1 MIIKAIKIEPE
12 TAIKIFEKHNVLQ
25 EEIYDVIEMLR
36 ISRTQKISKKFF
48 RVLKNDKPKF
58 KKAGG
63 DQYIAIGL
71 SRNRYLTIFFRLDGN
86 EAEIT
91 TAYPSNKGQ
100 IKSYKKM
107 K

>member
-1 MIIKAIKIEPE
+1 MENGKIYIEDNLTNSVRYKMIIKAIKIEPKI
-12 TAIKIFEKHNVLQ
+12 AIKIFDKHNVLSG
-25 EEIYDVIEMLR
+25 EIFDML
-36 ISRTQKISKKFF
+36 KD
-48 RVLKNDKPKF
+48 DKPKF

-63 DQYIAIGL
+63 DQYIAIGY
-71 SRNRYLTIFFRLDGN
+71 SKNRYLTVFFRYYGN

-91 TAYPSNKGQ
+91 TAYPSDRGQ

>member
-12 TAIKIFEKHNVLQ
+12 IIIKIFEKHNVLQ
-25 EEIYDVIEMLR
+25 EEIYDVIKDDE
-36 ISRTQKISKKFF
+36 
-48 RVLKNDKPKF
+48 PKF
-58 KKAGG
+58 KKVGG
-63 DQYIAIGL
+63 CQYVAVGL
-71 SRNRYLTIFFRLDGN
+71 SKSRHLTIFFRYDLKRG

-91 TAYPSNKGQ
+91 TAYASDKGQ

>member
-12 TAIKIFEKHNVLQ
+12 TAIKIFDKHNVLQ
-25 EEIYDVIEMLR
+25 EEIYDV
-36 ISRTQKISKKFF
+36 F
-48 RVLKNDKPKF
+48 KNDKPKF
-58 KKAGG
+58 KKVGG
-63 DQYIAIGL
+63 DQYVAIGI
-71 SRNRYLTIFFRLDGN
+71 SRSRYLTIFFRFDGN

-91 TAYPSNKGQ
+91 TAYPSDKGQ